1 MDTLIQIKCFR
12 TNHTQFKIF
21 SIQMKLFSLDSLL
34 GGGGGG
40 INPFLHLV
48 WPGSSEESGSFYRI
62 TLKRLILQHVLKKC
76 IKVFLIVLP
85 VYPDDVLRE
94 IFCLINCSKN
104 EKKSKHGIRK
114 FSFKVPGDRWW
125 DHNLLPPRSSR
136 YHTVRNLIL
145 WKINKNQPL
154 LSIPSTWNYKVD
166 RQYKLKRQRRCCN

>member
-1 MDTLIQIKCFR
+1 MDTLIQMKCFR

-34 GGGGGG
+34 GGGGG

-114 FSFKVPGDRWW
+114 FSFTMPGDR
-125 DHNLLPPRSSR
+125 
-136 YHTVRNLIL
+136 
-145 WKINKNQPL
+145 
-154 LSIPSTWNYKVD
+154 
-166 RQYKLKRQRRCCN
+166 

>member
-1 MDTLIQIKCFR
+1 MDTLIQMKCFR

-34 GGGGGG
+34 GRGGGG
-40 INPFLHLV
+40 INPSLHLV

-94 IFCLINCSKN
+94 IFCLINCNKN
-104 EKKSKHGIRK
+104 EKKKYQNRE
-114 FSFKVPGDRWW
+114 
-125 DHNLLPPRSSR
+125 
-136 YHTVRNLIL
+136 
-145 WKINKNQPL
+145 
-154 LSIPSTWNYKVD
+154 
-166 RQYKLKRQRRCCN
+166 